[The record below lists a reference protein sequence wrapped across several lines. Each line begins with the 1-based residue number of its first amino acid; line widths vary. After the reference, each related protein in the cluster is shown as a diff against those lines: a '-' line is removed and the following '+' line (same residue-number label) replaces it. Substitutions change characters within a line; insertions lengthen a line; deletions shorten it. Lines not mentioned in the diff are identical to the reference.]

1 MDVDALVVRDGD
13 RVRAAGRLVRDS
25 TGDWFQPD
33 IAVTLP
39 GRVEREVR
47 PVWQPGAVRVV
58 GAEFDAVSNRFER
71 GGAVEGWA
79 LVTGTWSGGQLHV
92 EQQAAP
98 PPDGAWRPRWTT
110 PPCPPPPGGWPTQ
123 LRRSDVQGGY
133 GLGDLE
139 LTGAAVA
146 VTLFRPG
153 PDRAV
158 LVVAAG
164 DVAAVEAR
172 LRPQLGE
179 SLCVVPSRWTKAQ
192 LDTVGDYLHYQWE
205 LWRLYGLGL
214 QNADDGQPHMAAR
227 LVRVLPEIAAW
238 AAPLPKGILLLEP
251 WLVPLRADTAGEY
264 GLSR

>member
-1 MDVDALVVRDGD
+1 
-13 RVRAAGRLVRDS
+13 VRAAGRLVRDS

-71 GGAVEGWA
+71 GGPVEGWA

-98 PPDGAWRPRWTT
+98 PPHGAWRPRWTT

-172 LRPQLGE
+172 L
-179 SLCVVPSRWTKAQ
+179 
-192 LDTVGDYLHYQWE
+192 
-205 LWRLYGLGL
+205 YGLGL

>member
-25 TGDWFQPD
+25 QGDWFEPS
-33 IAVTLP
+33 LP
-39 GRVEREVR
+39 VAGPGGVERGVR
-47 PVWQPGAVRVV
+47 CVWRAGAVRVV
-58 GAEFDAVSNRFER
+58 GADFDAVNNRFER

-79 LVTGTWSGGQLHV
+79 LVAGTWSGGQLHV
-92 EQQAAP
+92 EQQTAP
-98 PPDGAWRPRWTT
+98 TPHGAWRPRWVT
-110 PPCPPPPGGWPTQ
+110 PPCPPPPRGWPIV
-123 LRRSDVQGGY
+123 LRRGDIELGY
-133 GLGDLE
+133 DLGDLQ

-146 VTLFRPG
+146 VTRFRPG
-153 PDRAV
+153 PNRAV

-192 LDTVGDYLHYQWE
+192 LDTVGDYLHHQWE
-205 LWRLYGLGL
+205 PWGLYQLGL
-214 QNADDGQPHMAAR
+214 HNTDDGQAHMAAR

-238 AAPLPKGILLLEP
+238 AATLPKDILLLEP
-251 WLVPLRADTAGEY
+251 WLMPLIADAAGEH
-264 GLSR
+264 GWNR